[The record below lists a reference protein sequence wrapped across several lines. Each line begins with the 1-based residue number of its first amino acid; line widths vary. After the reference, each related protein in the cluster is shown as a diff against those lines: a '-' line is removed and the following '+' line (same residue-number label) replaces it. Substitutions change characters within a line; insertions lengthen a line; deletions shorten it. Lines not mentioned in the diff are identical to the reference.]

1 VRLFQMTEY
10 DWPFPIA
17 EFDLTFAQKGMMKP
31 EKIFGRRSGAAR
43 RFQYQCSP
51 GPRGLGL
58 HVVHAADKPERLE
71 NRLLDRIFTV
81 EPGSTRDSGRP
92 ARFYPRY
99 FPVLGDGLAQGSS
112 GNSIQQTRQHRSFD
126 IGQTDIR

>member
-1 VRLFQMTEY
+1 MAEY

-17 EFDLTFAQKGMMKP
+17 GFDATFSQQGMMKP
-31 EKIFGRRSGAAR
+31 EKIFGRRGGAAR
-43 RFQYQCSP
+43 CFQYQRSA

-58 HVVHAADKPERLE
+58 HMVHPADKPERLE

-81 EPGSTRDSGRP
+81 EPGSARDSDRP

-99 FPVLGDGLAQGSS
+99 VPVLGDGLA
-112 GNSIQQTRQHRSFD
+112 
-126 IGQTDIR
+126 